1 MYFSDCLVS
10 ECLRSRSFC
19 LAVFCGFLLA
29 VVLFSRRYCWR
40 NTSSQ
45 RFITSEKHFS
55 ILNSLFF
62 SFSFFFSAGTFPAAR
77 KTSPSDVNSFVFFL
91 FSPSLRKHPLSH
103 LYVFI
108 AYQIH
113 LFHLKNMI
121 LDQNLQWKVCKYR
134 GRKPTLSKKKKP
146 VHPANCLQPS
156 SFKKRQNKQQ

>member
-1 MYFSDCLVS
+1 MYFSDCLAS

-77 KTSPSDVNSFVFFL
+77 KTSPSDANSFFFFVFPL
-91 FSPSLRKHPLSH
+91 FKKTSFITFVRFYSVSNSSVPFKKYDLGPEPTMKSL
-103 LYVFI
+103 
-108 AYQIH
+108 QIQGEEA
-113 LFHLKNMI
+113 N
-121 LDQNLQWKVCKYR
+121 
-134 GRKPTLSKKKKP
+134 TLEEKKT